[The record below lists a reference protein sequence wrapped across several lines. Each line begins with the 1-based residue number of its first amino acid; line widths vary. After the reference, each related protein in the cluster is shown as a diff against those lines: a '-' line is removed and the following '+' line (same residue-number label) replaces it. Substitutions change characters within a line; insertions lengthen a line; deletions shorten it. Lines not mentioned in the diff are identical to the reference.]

1 MQEDNKLWI
10 ELCSYNNLELAFL
23 KARKRKTKKLYVKKF
38 EKNLIQNLLDLK
50 EELLLQTYSPSP
62 LTTFIL
68 RDPKTRKISKSE
80 FRDRIIH
87 HALVNLLEP
96 IFEKSFI
103 YDSYA
108 NRKGKGTSKALQRFE
123 YFKRQV
129 SMNNTAPCF
138 ILKEDIK
145 HYFEEVDHEVLL
157 KIIQKKIKDKNVI
170 CLIKRI
176 LVNGAGRSGG
186 GRTTKGMPL
195 GNLTSQFFANVYL
208 NEFDNFIK
216 RRLQIKHYIRYV
228 DDFVILDSSKQK
240 LEETLGEIKSFL
252 MKKLKLELH
261 PDKTR
266 ILAIPRGL
274 DFIGFRNFPNHK
286 LLRKRNIRKINQ
298 KISNYANGKLVF
310 SQIMN
315 YFIGWKGFA
324 ELGNTFKR
332 RRNILKV
339 IYKTKFQNQ
348 NPHFS

>member
-1 MQEDNKLWI
+1 M
-10 ELCSYNNLELAFL
+10 
-23 KARKRKTKKLYVKKF
+23 
-38 EKNLIQNLLDLK
+38 
-50 EELLLQTYSPSP
+50 
-62 LTTFIL
+62 
-68 RDPKTRKISKSE
+68 
-80 FRDRIIH
+80 
-87 HALVNLLEP
+87 ALGE
-96 IFEKSFI
+96 
-103 YDSYA
+103 A
-108 NRKGKGTSKALQRFE
+108 
-123 YFKRQV
+123 
-129 SMNNTAPCF
+129 
-138 ILKEDIK
+138 
-145 HYFEEVDHEVLL
+145 
-157 KIIQKKIKDKNVI
+157 
-170 CLIKRI
+170 
-176 LVNGAGRSGG
+176 GG

-339 IYKTKFQNQ
+339 IYKTKLQNQ